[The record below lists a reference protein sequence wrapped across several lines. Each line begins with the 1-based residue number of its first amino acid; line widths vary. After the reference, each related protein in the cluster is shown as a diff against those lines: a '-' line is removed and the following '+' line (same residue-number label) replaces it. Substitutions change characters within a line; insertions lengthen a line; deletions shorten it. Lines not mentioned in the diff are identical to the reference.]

1 MTSKK
6 GQCLVEEKKDAKLK
20 EKKRKETELSD
31 RQILITLQKRLVA

>member
-20 EKKRKETELSD
+20 KKKKETELSD